1 MKLRHT
7 IPATLIALAAL
18 AGLAAPA
25 SATSLAGT
33 LSGDATLTPTGMPG
47 VYVSNF
53 SGEADDVTFG
63 AFTLSGQSTVD
74 FSHAPS
80 VTIESGMFSETFS
93 NGTVFGTDSGDGTA
107 SGKGTATVTID
118 LLVTGGTGA
127 FAGVKGEI
135 TATEMI
141 TMTGKTTEFD
151 HRKLYRLGEC
161 GAPARR
167 TAAVRRRRDRLGG
180 VGTPGGKE
188 TLRLRP
194 READRV
200 AARRRRMVPDSEN
213 ATGLFDQPFA
223 LV

>member
-141 TMTGKTTEFD
+141 TMTGKTTESITGSYTGSVSAVP
-151 HRKLYRLGEC
+151 L
-161 GAPARR
+161 PAALPLFG
-167 TAAVRRRRDRLGG
+167 AAVIGLAAWGRRGAKK
-180 VGTPGGKE
+180 PS
-188 TLRLRP
+188 
-194 READRV
+194 A
-200 AARRRRMVPDSEN
+200 
-213 ATGLFDQPFA
+213 
-223 LV
+223 